1 MVAWNFTRLGR
12 KHAHSGSKTPQ
23 KSLPKPASSDG
34 QELVVILRVRT
45 VSTQGERK
53 SVVIGGGDPVGVF
66 FAWSVLHCRGQRCDA
81 ASSSLL
87 VGW

>member
-1 MVAWNFTRLGR
+1 MWNFARLGL
-12 KHAHSGSKTPQ
+12 KHARSGRKTLQ

-53 SVVIGGGDPVGVF
+53 SVVIGGGDPVGV
-66 FAWSVLHCRGQRCDA
+66 LLLGQFCTAGDNGVTQARA
-81 ASSSLL
+81 AC
-87 VGW
+87 

>member
-12 KHAHSGSKTPQ
+12 KYAHSGSKTPQ

-45 VSTQGERK
+45 VPTQGARK
-53 SVVIGGGDPVGVF
+53 SVVFGGGNPVGVF
-66 FAWSVLHCRGQRCDA
+66 LLGQFCVAGDNCVTQARA
-81 ASSSLL
+81 AC
-87 VGW
+87 

>member
-1 MVAWNFTRLGR
+1 MVAWNFTRLGL
-12 KHAHSGSKTPQ
+12 KHARSGRKTLQ

-45 VSTQGERK
+45 VPTQGARK

-66 FAWSVLHCRGQRCDA
+66 LLGQFCVAGDNCVTQARA
-81 ASSSLL
+81 AC
-87 VGW
+87 